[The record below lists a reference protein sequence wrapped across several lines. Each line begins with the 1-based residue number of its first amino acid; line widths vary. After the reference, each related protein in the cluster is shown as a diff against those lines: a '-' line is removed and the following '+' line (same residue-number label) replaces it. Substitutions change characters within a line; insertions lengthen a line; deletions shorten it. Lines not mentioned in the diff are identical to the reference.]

1 MRYQEFGCV
10 VKLAEEGFQ
19 IKAKFEVMSDGSLFQ
34 IVAEEWLL
42 TGAECETEC
51 ET

>member
-1 MRYQEFGCV
+1 
-10 VKLAEEGFQ
+10 
-19 IKAKFEVMSDGSLFQ
+19 MSDGSLFQ

-51 ET
+51 ETWNMIIDFTAVIDWYINVKKHSL